1 MMKDSGVEWIG
12 RIPEDWRCIKNKY
25 LLSQL
30 YSGGT
35 PNSADEDCYCIENG
49 VPFVSISDMSTTEHI
64 YSTKKQLT
72 EKGISDKNLKILHP
86 GTILYSIYATIGAI
100 SELRVDATISQ
111 AILALTLNDN
121 IFSQYYKFNLLAM
134 RDYILSSANLN
145 TQFNL
150 NAEIVRN
157 FILVC
162 PPMEE
167 QQSIASYLDK
177 KCAEIDS
184 IAEKTRES
192 IEEYKKLKLAVITE
206 AVTKGVRGK
215 REMKDSGVE
224 WIGEIPNEW
233 NKIKIK
239 WLLDERKERSVDGR
253 EEPLSMSQ
261 KYGLIPTK
269 DMDMIPNMASSFVGA
284 KLVHVGDLVF
294 NKLKAHLGVFA
305 TSQYEGLV
313 SPDYAVYHS
322 RGSVD
327 VKYLEYLFKTPQYI
341 NEFKRKSSGVGAGLT
356 RLYTGDL
363 YSIECSL
370 PSHEEQEDIV
380 IYINQK
386 TAEIDSLIAKKE
398 ALLEELDAY
407 KKSLIYE
414 YVTGKKRVSET
425 AHT

>member
-1 MMKDSGVEWIG
+1 MKDSGVEWIG

-111 AILALTLNDN
+111 AILALILNDN